1 MKEIHIRDLHTD
13 LGEQIDA
20 TEGMESLLEI
30 RLEMATIREK
40 SARQVFEHVAENY
53 KKAAEELESATN
65 KRVYWE
71 GQLQKVQKRNQ
82 PATATESRTYVVH
95 TNGVS
100 LEEIDKLIQEKAGK
114 AFRHLEAEGKAE
126 FYPRV
131 DEDWAAGE

>member
-53 KKAAEELESATN
+53 KNAAEELESATN
-65 KRVYWE
+65 KRTYWE
-71 GQLQKVQKRNQ
+71 EQLQKIRERNQ
-82 PATATESRTYVVH
+82 PITATESRTFVVH

-100 LEEIDKLIQEKAGK
+100 LEEIDQMIQEKATK
-114 AFRHLEAEGKAE
+114 AFKDLEAEGRAVFE
-126 FYPRV
+126 
-131 DEDWAAGE
+131 